1 MWLSSCNSFQHTVV
15 VLLKV
20 QLSKR
25 DSTALSNYD
34 TAIFLVSDNKTHIHV
49 VPVLLGVKMNLADQI
64 HENAQLKKKIAK
76 LEEKLI
82 LTEVKDQERVAQ
94 IKDLETQVK
103 VLNKQLAEKRGYK
116 IRDESYGEKR
126 KEKYDEIR
134 AKYGL
139 KQDSANPFDEQG

>member
-1 MWLSSCNSFQHTVV
+1 MG
-15 VLLKV
+15 
-20 QLSKR
+20 
-25 DSTALSNYD
+25 
-34 TAIFLVSDNKTHIHV
+34 SDK
-49 VPVLLGVKMNLADQI
+49 KERMNLEDQI

-82 LTEVKDQERVAQ
+82 LAEVKDKEKSAQ
-94 IKDLETQVK
+94 IKDFETQIK

-116 IRDESYGEKR
+116 TRDENYGEKR

-139 KQDSANPFDEQG
+139 KPESANPFDEPEPEIEVKEKKSFLKKLVGKK

>member
-1 MWLSSCNSFQHTVV
+1 
-15 VLLKV
+15 
-20 QLSKR
+20 
-25 DSTALSNYD
+25 
-34 TAIFLVSDNKTHIHV
+34 
-49 VPVLLGVKMNLADQI
+49 MNLADQI

-82 LTEVKDQERVAQ
+82 LAEVKDQERVTKT
-94 IKDLETQVK
+94 KDLETQVK

-116 IRDESYGEKR
+116 IRDDSHGEKR

-139 KQDSANPFDEQG
+139 KTESANPYDGPG